1 MLLHGRPFPS
11 EIWGRHQGWI
21 SGLKPICSRQRWRS
35 CGRECLSSQKQM
47 LDSGEVTGW
56 QRKSE
61 NPWPFGREM
70 YGEEKLQHSTCIIG
84 IISIVWYN
92 SNIVYSY
99 CMFYAYSCIQYTCVF
114 MHGRMTIIYSHMIS
128 LSCII
133 WIPANMPFISSQE
146 DTYFGL
152 CRDPG
157 LCLSM
162 SKNLAWATNILH
174 ETLQFRHVGA
184 EESLAS
190 RCLFFSYWFSGWC
203 FFT

>member
-1 MLLHGRPFPS
+1 
-11 EIWGRHQGWI
+11 
-21 SGLKPICSRQRWRS
+21 
-35 CGRECLSSQKQM
+35 
-47 LDSGEVTGW
+47 
-56 QRKSE
+56 
-61 NPWPFGREM
+61 
-70 YGEEKLQHSTCIIG
+70 
-84 IISIVWYN
+84 
-92 SNIVYSY
+92 
-99 CMFYAYSCIQYTCVF
+99 MFYAYSCIQYTCVF

-190 RCLFFSYWFSGWC
+190 CCLFFSYWFSGWC
-203 FFT
+203 FSHRCSSTWQHENPEFLTLQNCSSTHPPEARNTLEGTITCPINREKENHRLKSFLGCDMLHP